1 MEQLI
6 SEIEAYAR
14 AVERTPQAVLR
25 TAIDAGG
32 REWESWKSGRSSPTL
47 ARVDRLRAYMSS
59 HPPKADE
66 TGSTAQTG
74 DAA

>member
-25 TAIDAGG
+25 AAIDAGG
-32 REWESWKSGRSSPTL
+32 REWESWKAGRSSPTM
-47 ARVDRLRAYMSS
+47 ARVDRLRAYMADN
-59 HPPKADE
+59 PPKTE
-66 TGSTAQTG
+66 